1 MYRDP
6 HNANTQPGRRPTP
19 FECVLLMD
27 MTSDERLK
35 GAFDALTNHLRQEI
49 GRQVQSVLD
58 ELAAAAH
65 ADRDHA
71 VAEARAAAARTAGDQ
86 LAAAVAEARAAA
98 ARTAGDQLAAA
109 VADAR
114 AAAARTA
121 DDQLA
126 AAVALAEA
134 RAREQGHDAGYAGGK
149 AEGRQ
154 QGEEEAR
161 AALDAALADAR
172 TARGS
177 SDVAASARFV
187 DAIRSI
193 GRARSLSEILDTL
206 VSCAGR
212 EAARAGVLLVRGGRF
227 RVWRLIGFGPALD
240 DDSSLELSF
249 DAAGVLADAVRTN
262 AAVTGDHQRAA
273 PSFASLPP
281 GHESVAVPIALSGQ
295 VVAVLYADQGTANP
309 ANPESPIPNPKLLPI
324 WPGTIEVLARHAAR
338 SLEAMTAFKAAR
350 ALMEQS
356 DAADAQA
363 SGASEGAGG
372 DEDASARRY
381 ARLLVSEIKLY
392 HEAAVV
398 AGRRDGDLGQRL
410 GDEIARARVLYE
422 QRVPLPVRQRADYFR
437 DELVRTLANGDA
449 RLLGSQ

>member
-1 MYRDP
+1 MRAP
-6 HNANTQPGRRPTP
+6 SQGGAPTP
-19 FECVLLMD
+19 FEYVLFMD

-35 GAFDALTNHLRQEI
+35 GAFDTLTDHLRQEI

-71 VAEARAAAARTAGDQ
+71 VAEARAAAARDVGDH
-86 LAAAVAEARAAA
+86 LAAEGV
-98 ARTAGDQLAAA
+98 
-109 VADAR
+109 
-114 AAAARTA
+114 
-121 DDQLA
+121 
-126 AAVALAEA
+126 LAEA
-134 RAREQGHDAGYAGGK
+134 RAREQGHDAGYASGK
-149 AEGRQ
+149 VEGRQ
-154 QGEEEAR
+154 QAEEEAR
-161 AALDAALADAR
+161 AALDAALADAQA
-172 TARGS
+172 ARGS

-227 RVWRLIGFGPALD
+227 RAWRLTGFGPALD
-240 DDSSLELSF
+240 DDSSLEFSF
-249 DAAGVLADAVRTN
+249 ETAGALADAVRTN
-262 AAVTGDHQRAA
+262 AAVTGDDQTAA

-281 GHESVAVPIALSGQ
+281 GHERVAVPIALGGQ

-309 ANPESPIPNPKLLPI
+309 ANPANPESPIPNPKFLPT
-324 WPGTIEVLARHAAR
+324 WTGTIEVLARHAAR

-356 DAADAQA
+356 DAAAAQA
-363 SGASEGAGG
+363 SSTSEGAGG

-422 QRVPLPVRQRADYFR
+422 QRVPPPVRQRADYFH

-449 RLLGSQ
+449 RLLERG

>member
-1 MYRDP
+1 
-6 HNANTQPGRRPTP
+6 
-19 FECVLLMD
+19 MD

-35 GAFDALTNHLRQEI
+35 GAFDTLTDHLRHEI

-71 VAEARAAAARTAGDQ
+71 VAEARAATARDAGDQ
-86 LAAAVAEARAAA
+86 LAAAVAEAHAAA
-98 ARTAGDQLAAA
+98 KRTADDRLAAA
-109 VADAR
+109 VAA
-114 AAAARTA
+114 
-121 DDQLA
+121 
-126 AAVALAEA
+126 AEA
-134 RAREQGHDAGYAGGK
+134 RAREQGRDAGYAGGK

-154 QGEEEAR
+154 QAEEEAR
-161 AALDAALADAR
+161 AALDAALADAQA
-172 TARGS
+172 ARGS
-177 SDVAASARFV
+177 SDAAASARLV

-212 EAARAGVLLVRGGRF
+212 EAARAGVLLVRGRRF
-227 RVWRLIGFGPALD
+227 RAWRLTGFGPPLD

-249 DAAGVLADAVRTN
+249 DAAGILAEAVRTN
-262 AAVTGDHQRAA
+262 AAVTGDGQTAA

-281 GHESVAVPIALSGQ
+281 GHQSVAAPIALGGQ
-295 VVAVLYADQGTANP
+295 VVAVLYADRETANP
-309 ANPESPIPNPKLLPI
+309 ASSANPPNPESPIPNPKSLQT
-324 WPGTIEVLARHAAR
+324 WAGTIEVLARHAAR
-338 SLEAMTAFKAAR
+338 SLEAITAFRAAR

-363 SGASEGAGG
+363 SGASEGTAGN
-372 DEDASARRY
+372 EDASARRY

-410 GDEIARARVLYE
+410 GDDIARARVLYE
-422 QRVPLPVRQRADYFR
+422 QRVPLSVRQRADYFH

-449 RLLGSQ
+449 RLLGS